1 TTVPTASGI
10 AAQSTPQRA
19 APLPYATLFRSSDPD
34 GDGLTLTTASALP
47 DGLTFNGSAFVGTL
61 SFVSAGTYPI
71 TVTANDGNGGTVDA
85 SFTWTVSGTNQE
97 LGRASSRDRG
107 NAEGDGALSVEGRG
121 SVSDPVGGG
130 LTLAPASA
138 LPDGLTF
145 NGSAFVG
152 TLSFVSAG
160 TYPITVTANDGNGG
174 TVDASFTWTV
184 SGTNQDPTTSGIAD
198 QSNAEGDGPLSVD
211 VTGSFTAPD
220 GDGLTLTTASALP
233 DGLTFNGS
241 AFVGTLSFVSAGT

>member
-1 TTVPTASGI
+1 
-10 AAQSTPQRA
+10 
-19 APLPYATLFRSSDPD
+19 
-34 GDGLTLTTASALP
+34 GDGLTLTT
-47 DGLTFNGSAFVGTL
+47 
-61 SFVSAGTYPI
+61 
-71 TVTANDGNGGTVDA
+71 
-85 SFTWTVSGTNQE
+85 
-97 LGRASSRDRG
+97 
-107 NAEGDGALSVEGRG
+107 
-121 SVSDPVGGG
+121 
-130 LTLAPASA
+130 ASA

-241 AFVGTLSFVSAGT
+241 AFVGTLSFRSEERRVGKGG

>member
-85 SFTWTVSGTNQE
+85 SFTWTVSGTNQ
-97 LGRASSRDRG
+97 
-107 NAEGDGALSVEGRG
+107 
-121 SVSDPVGGG
+121 
-130 LTLAPASA
+130 
-138 LPDGLTF
+138 
-145 NGSAFVG
+145 
-152 TLSFVSAG
+152 
-160 TYPITVTANDGNGG
+160 
-174 TVDASFTWTV
+174 
-184 SGTNQDPTTSGIAD
+184 DPTTSGID
-198 QSNAEGDGPLSVD
+198 RQSVAEGDGPLGVD
-211 VTGSFTAPD
+211 VTGRS
-220 GDGLTLTTASALP
+220 
-233 DGLTFNGS
+233 
-241 AFVGTLSFVSAGT
+241 

>member
-1 TTVPTASGI
+1 
-10 AAQSTPQRA
+10 
-19 APLPYATLFRSSDPD
+19 
-34 GDGLTLTTASALP
+34 
-47 DGLTFNGSAFVGTL
+47 
-61 SFVSAGTYPI
+61 
-71 TVTANDGNGGTVDA
+71 NDGNGGTVDA
-85 SFTWTVSGTNQE
+85 SFTWTVSGTNQDPTTS
-97 LGRASSRDRG
+97 GIADQS
-107 NAEGDGALSVEGRG
+107 NAEGDGPLSVDVTG
-121 SVSDPVGGG
+121 SFSDPDGDG
-130 LTLAPASA
+130 LTLTTASA

-211 VTGSFTAPD
+211 VAGSFSDPD
-220 GDGLTLTTASALP
+220 GDGLT
-233 DGLTFNGS
+233 
-241 AFVGTLSFVSAGT
+241 